1 MMDVK
6 EKKALDTR
14 FQYLVNEICNVA
26 PATRSEFPMK
36 QCKAKLRLATLREEL
51 SKEISELMEKL

>member
-1 MMDVK
+1 MDVK
-6 EKKALDTR
+6 DKKVLDTR

-26 PATRSEFPMK
+26 PVTRSEFPMK
-36 QCKAKLRLATLREEL
+36 AYNAKVRLATLREEL

>member
-1 MMDVK
+1 MDVK

-14 FQYLVNEICNVA
+14 FQFLINEICNVA

-36 QCKAKLRLATLREEL
+36 KCNAKLRLAILREEL

>member
-1 MMDVK
+1 MDVT

-26 PATRSEFPMK
+26 PGTRSEFPMK
-36 QCKAKLRLATLREEL
+36 QCNAKLRLAILREAL
-51 SKEISELMEKL
+51 SKEITELIEKL

>member
-14 FQYLVNEICNVA
+14 FQFLVNEICNVA
-26 PATRSEFPMK
+26 PATRSEFPI
-36 QCKAKLRLATLREEL
+36 KAYHAKTRLATLREEL
-51 SKEISELMEKL
+51 SKELSNIMEKL

>member
-1 MMDVK
+1 MDVK

-26 PATRSEFPMK
+26 AVTRSEFPMK
-36 QCKAKLRLATLREEL
+36 QYKAKLRLTTLREEL

>member
-36 QCKAKLRLATLREEL
+36 QYKAKLRLTTLREEL

>member
-1 MMDVK
+1 MDVK
-6 EKKALDTR
+6 EKKALDTK

-36 QCKAKLRLATLREEL
+36 AYHAKVRLVTLREEL
-51 SKEISELMEKL
+51 SEKISELLEKLQ

>member
-1 MMDVK
+1 MDVT

-26 PATRSEFPMK
+26 SATRSEFSMK
-36 QCKAKLRLATLREEL
+36 QCNAKLRLAILREAL
-51 SKEISELMEKL
+51 SKEISELMEKV

>member
-1 MMDVK
+1 MDIK

-26 PATRSEFPMK
+26 PGTRSEFPMK
-36 QCKAKLRLATLREEL
+36 QYKAKLRLATLREEL
-51 SKEISELMEKL
+51 SKEISELMEKP